1 MPTRDRKIDERF
13 PARDVTDEVAREM
26 PITGR
31 PPLQYIHV
39 WWARR
44 PLSASR
50 AAVLTTL
57 VPVDADEDELLEI
70 LHVGEDQASWKY
82 TPVTGSHADTSSKG
96 ADLRQFIPGDARDE
110 GHGVTLRRMYRE
122 ATGSERPLVVDPMA
136 GGGSIPF
143 EALRLGC
150 RVVAGEL
157 NPVAWLVLKATLEY
171 PVEYGGELLEK
182 MRGFFAEI
190 RKELEQRVGEFY
202 GDNDRAYVWIKWIEC
217 PRCGLKVPTRPN
229 WWLLR
234 KRGKP
239 EESLV
244 ILPDVPEEGEG
255 NEVGFDVVR
264 YSEARED
271 GFDPGRGTVSRG
283 AVTCPRCGTT
293 IQREQVHRLSRRHF
307 EDEHGFVRAYL
318 AAIVEGSGRGK
329 EYRAATD
336 RDLEFF
342 ERAREELFERWDE
355 LVAEDLIPTEE
366 IPEGEKT
373 REPRLRGIDSFY
385 KLFNER
391 QLLVH
396 AELLRVIRELSGG
409 LDDEYRE
416 PLTVYAMIA
425 FDKMI
430 NYNTIC
436 SRWEYTRG
444 VVKGIFDQHA
454 YSWAWDYGEMN
465 VLAEDGGWY
474 WAAPNVLKAF
484 RQISQALSG
493 VDGDV
498 EVILGD
504 ARALPQHLRNLGVES
519 VDAIVVDPPYYD
531 NVQYAELADFF
542 YVWLKRLFGH
552 PTFLVTI
559 SRSSPESAMEF
570 QRAFSNELTPK
581 DEEIVANRTRH
592 DDPEREYERGLR
604 EFLEACREVLPEH
617 GRLTLMFTH
626 KATEAWTSLVR
637 ALRDAGFEI
646 TEVWPVRTESEH
658 SLHQR
663 WKAAVG
669 TTQIIACRPRSGSE
683 VTTWRR
689 VRDEVRR
696 NVREAF
702 RRAADLVFSDAE
714 RLVVARGAALRPYT
728 RYDKVLR
735 SRGDEEVEVSPEEV
749 MEEAYR
755 AVPEAIADQ
764 FEETI
769 GETPG
774 FEDLDEAGRFYFLYR
789 FFWGYP
795 KEPSEAPDYEDVL
808 MLAHAT
814 DFPLNKYEYRRRP
827 DAKGKLV
834 RVSSTRDRGT
844 VAILD
849 DFESRKPG
857 RVNNQVDALHAVL
870 TALTREGDELDM
882 RTALEV
888 AFEHEELFE
897 PIARALARLREYRLE
912 EVEDEG
918 ELDERYPELK
928 YAALVL
934 KKMREVKQ
942 RRRLLG
948 G

>member
-1 MPTRDRKIDERF
+1 
-13 PARDVTDEVAREM
+13 
-26 PITGR
+26 
-31 PPLQYIHV
+31 
-39 WWARR
+39 
-44 PLSASR
+44 
-50 AAVLTTL
+50 
-57 VPVDADEDELLEI
+57 
-70 LHVGEDQASWKY
+70 
-82 TPVTGSHADTSSKG
+82 
-96 ADLRQFIPGDARDE
+96 
-110 GHGVTLRRMYRE
+110 
-122 ATGSERPLVVDPMA
+122 
-136 GGGSIPF
+136 
-143 EALRLGC
+143 
-150 RVVAGEL
+150 
-157 NPVAWLVLKATLEY
+157 
-171 PVEYGGELLEK
+171 

-190 RKELEQRVGEFY
+190 RKELTERVGRFY
-202 GDNDRAYVWIKWIEC
+202 PHTDRFDNIWVKWIEC

-229 WWLLR
+229 WWLL
-234 KRGKP
+234 KRDKL
-239 EESLV
+239 EESYV
-244 ILPDVPEEGEG
+244 ILPDVPEDGD
-255 NEVGFDVVR
+255 EVEFDVVK
-264 YSEARED
+264 YSEVKDE
-271 GFDPGRGTVSRG
+271 FDPKKGTKKGRGGNVT
-283 AVTCPRCGTT
+283 VTCPRCGTT
-293 IQREQVHRLSRRHF
+293 VRREQVHRLFRRHF
-307 EDEHGFVRAYL
+307 EGEHGFVRAYL
-318 AAIVEGSGRGK
+318 AAVVEGSGRERK
-329 EYRAATD
+329 YRAATD

-355 LVAEDLIPTEE
+355 LIAEDLIPTEE

-373 REPRLRGIDSFY
+373 REPRLRGINRFY
-385 KLFNER
+385 KLFSER

-425 FDKMI
+425 FDKLVD
-430 NYNTIC
+430 YNNIFC
-436 SRWEYTRG
+436 QWEYSSG
-444 VVKGIFDQHA
+444 VVKHIFRGHA
-454 YSWAWDYGEMN
+454 YAWSWDHGEMN

-474 WAAPNVLKAF
+474 WAAPSVLEAYEEIAEWLKGSA
-484 RQISQALSG
+484 RP
-493 VDGDV
+493 
-498 EVILGD
+498 EVVLDD
-504 ARALPQHLRNLGVES
+504 ARNLPDYLKRLGVKS

-531 NVQYAELADFF
+531 NIQYAELADFF

-559 SRSSPESAMEF
+559 SRSSPESATEF

-592 DDPEREYERGLR
+592 DDPDREYERGLR

-646 TEVWPVRTESEH
+646 TEVWPVRTEMER

-669 TTQIIACRPRSGSE
+669 TTQIIACRPRSGSK

-689 VRDEVRR
+689 VREEVRR

-735 SRGDEEVEVSPEEV
+735 SKGDEEVEVSPEEV

-789 FFWGYP
+789 FFWEYP
-795 KEPSEAPDYEDVL
+795 KGPKEAPDYEDVL

-814 DFPLNKYEYRRRP
+814 DFPLNKYEYRRRT

-834 RVSSTRDRGT
+834 RVSTREGRT

-849 DFESRKPG
+849 DFESREPG

-897 PIARALARLREYRLE
+897 PIARALARLREYRLK
-912 EVEDEG
+912 EVEDKRK
-918 ELDERYPELK
+918 LDERYPELK

-942 RRRLLG
+942 RRRLMG